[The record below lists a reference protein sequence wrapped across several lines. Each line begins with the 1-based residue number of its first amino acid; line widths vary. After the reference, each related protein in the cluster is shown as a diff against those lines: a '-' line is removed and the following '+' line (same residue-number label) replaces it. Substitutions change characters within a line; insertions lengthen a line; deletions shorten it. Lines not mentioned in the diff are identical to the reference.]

1 MRKQLFMIM
10 IITFACI
17 VSVNADVNMTVDMD
31 SEGGNIDVWA
41 NPNSGSGSTTY
52 FLDGVDYHQSIKDAA
67 NNRGSIISRVYNA
80 FMQWRRQP
88 TGEFAWQV
96 TDFDSLEPAYQ
107 KLRYVLE
114 NWFVPRTEMVQ
125 VINRQQEQINQLNM
139 EIEAIQNILGKEKI
153 CDARKQVMEER
164 GLPSVTCGNR
174 TVYSSGI
181 GLEVRK

>member
-1 MRKQLFMIM
+1 
-10 IITFACI
+10 
-17 VSVNADVNMTVDMD
+17 
-31 SEGGNIDVWA
+31 
-41 NPNSGSGSTTY
+41 
-52 FLDGVDYHQSIKDAA
+52 
-67 NNRGSIISRVYNA
+67 
-80 FMQWRRQP
+80 
-88 TGEFAWQV
+88 
-96 TDFDSLEPAYQ
+96 
-107 KLRYVLE
+107 
-114 NWFVPRTEMVQ
+114 MVQ

>member
-88 TGEFAWQV
+88 TGEFAWQI

-107 KLRYVLE
+107 KMRFVLE

-174 TVYSSGI
+174 TVYNTGVS
-181 GLEVRK
+181 LEIIK

>member
-10 IITFACI
+10 IITFALI

-139 EIEAIQNILGKEKI
+139 EIETIGKVLGEDKI
-153 CDARKQVMEER
+153 CDARKQVMEEK

-174 TVYSSGI
+174 TVYNTGVS
-181 GLEVRK
+181 LEIIK

>member
-1 MRKQLFMIM
+1 MIM

-88 TGEFAWQV
+88 TGEFAWQI

-107 KLRYVLE
+107 KMRFVLE